1 MYRKTGWII
10 KKIILKF
17 PESSAVG
24 KFRIIYLSIDIILK
38 FKAPNFPCWQNKR
51 VVEIFKQF
59 SAVVLYLIFHTHF
72 IIVSDYL
79 SEIGNHLLDSLLLS
93 FEKKLQQRGDS
104 LSAWTNICNC
114 RKSTKYKEREPE
126 RVSIGHWSPID
137 ACTDA
142 VK

>member
-24 KFRIIYLSIDIILK
+24 KFWIIFLSIDH
-38 FKAPNFPCWQNKR
+38 FEVWSTQFPCWQNNR

-59 SAVVLYLIFHTHF
+59 SVVLYLIFHTHF